1 MESMGQCGSYCLIR
15 EVLDLKKNG
24 LIKTGFHKKM
34 GIKHPTLIPI
44 FKILFNDYSCGHSCF

>member
-24 LIKTGFHKKM
+24 LIKTGFHKKN
-34 GIKHPTLIPI
+34 GDKASN
-44 FKILFNDYSCGHSCF
+44 FNPQF